1 MRDAGFALIFA
12 ALLPATLISA
22 AMGVLVWV
30 WTALLSPN
38 ELLYGFMAAVQM
50 NRIIAVMCIAVI
62 LAGKDKKGAYFD
74 ALIVLLLLF
83 AVTATGSWATSIVST
98 DDGDILFQKV
108 LKEIALAAAITAVM
122 VTRHRLHMLV
132 LTICAAFGFIGVKEG
147 LIFLL
152 TAGGHKVE
160 GILSVGDNNSLATA
174 LLMVVPLMFY
184 LSRYSAMRFV
194 RIGLLA
200 AMGLC
205 LVTVVATYSR
215 GGFVG
220 LLILG
225 AFMVKNSRNR
235 FGSLVLVLLGGALI
249 WGLAPDSWFERLNT
263 IREAGDDSSFMGRVN
278 AWKISVLVALD
289 HPLLG
294 GGLHAIQRYVVWTGY
309 KPGVGLLDFIPTP
322 PVEENARAAH
332 SSYFEVLGDLGFTGL
347 ALFLAI
353 LGVAFWQCRSI
364 YRMARPHP
372 SLAWAADLGRM
383 MQISLVVY
391 IVTTALLSMAYFE
404 FLYVLLAL
412 ISRTRRTVQQ
422 TIAAEAGQEG
432 PGQAGP
438 SRAEVPPQMAGA
450 AARPSPAYV
459 RQANPPARPAL
470 PG

>member
-1 MRDAGFALIFA
+1 MRDVGFGLIFA
-12 ALLPATLISA
+12 ALLPAVMISA
-22 AMGVLVWV
+22 SMGVLIWV

-38 ELLYGFMAAVQM
+38 ELLYGFLAAVPM
-50 NRIIAVMCIAVI
+50 NRIVAAITILVI
-62 LAGKDKKGAYFD
+62 LSTQERKGAYLD
-74 ALIVLLLLF
+74 AMIVLLLLF
-83 AVTATGSWATSIVST
+83 ALTATGSWATSIVST
-98 DDGDILFQKV
+98 DDGDAIFQKV
-108 LKEIALAAAITAVM
+108 LKEITLAVAITAVM
-122 VTRHRLHMLV
+122 ATRHRLHLLV
-132 LTICAAFGFIGVKEG
+132 LTVCAGFGFIGVKEG

-160 GILSVGDNNSLATA
+160 GMLSVGDNNSLATA
-174 LLMVVPLMFY
+174 LLMIVPLMFY
-184 LSRYSAMRFV
+184 ASRYSAVRLV
-194 RIGLLA
+194 RIGLLT

-220 LLILG
+220 LLVLG
-225 AFMVKNSRNR
+225 AFMVKNSRSR
-235 FGSLVLVLLGGALI
+235 FGSIVLVVLGGALI
-249 WGLAPDSWFERLNT
+249 WSLAPDSWFERLNT
-263 IREAGDDSSFMGRVN
+263 IREAGDDSSFLGRVN

-294 GGLHAIQRYVVWTGY
+294 GGLHAIQRYVVWTSY
-309 KPGVGLLDFIPTP
+309 KPDVGLFDFIPTP

-347 ALFLAI
+347 TLFLTI

-364 YRMARPHP
+364 YRMARLYP

-391 IVTTALLSMAYFE
+391 IVTTAALSMAYFE

-422 TIAAEAGQEG
+422 MIATEAGQTRLSHPEA
-432 PGQAGP
+432 QP
-438 SRAEVPPQMAGA
+438 SRAAGA
-450 AARPSPAYV
+450 AARPIPAFV
-459 RQANPPARPAL
+459 R
-470 PG
+470 